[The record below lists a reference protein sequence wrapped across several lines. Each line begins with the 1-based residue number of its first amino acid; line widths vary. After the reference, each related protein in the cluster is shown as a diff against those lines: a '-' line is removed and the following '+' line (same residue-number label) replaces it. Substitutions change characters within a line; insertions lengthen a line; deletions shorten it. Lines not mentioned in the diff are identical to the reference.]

1 MVGLPLMMSGN
12 EFHAVT
18 ALYENDLG
26 TMVLFDVVGILEL
39 FWQTLVLSL
48 WTPVVLGKNDPR
60 YSGVF
65 WEKTLQ
71 YLKNSIVSLY
81 SQHS

>member
-1 MVGLPLMMSGN
+1 MNEIVFLELFKKMVGLPLMMSGN

-48 WTPVVLGKNDPR
+48 QTSV
-60 YSGVF
+60 
-65 WEKTLQ
+65 
-71 YLKNSIVSLY
+71 
-81 SQHS
+81 

>member
-65 WEKTLQ
+65 
-71 YLKNSIVSLY
+71 
-81 SQHS
+81 